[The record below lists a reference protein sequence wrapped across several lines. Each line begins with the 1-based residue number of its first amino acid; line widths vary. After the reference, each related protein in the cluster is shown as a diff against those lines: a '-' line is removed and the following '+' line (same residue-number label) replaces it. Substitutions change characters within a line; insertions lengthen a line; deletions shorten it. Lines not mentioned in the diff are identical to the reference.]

1 MPSEEP
7 KSDGGGDPS
16 EPAGCSLEAGTKRTE
31 PKAERSKLVALVRSV
46 VLIGVHRPY
55 LALGIG
61 ALLLAISAVLVP
73 GIKISTSRRDLVDEN
88 HPSQRR
94 TLDFDDKFGYTNSP
108 AIVVTGG
115 TVEDRRKVV
124 DAIITEVG
132 ALPDLDQ
139 RVLGRIRPNDIGE
152 VLLVAEPESIAKM
165 MPPDDGTGVGAKKL
179 EEGFPGWIGL
189 IDGQLNAGLEGGTS
203 ASADQTKQGFDQ
215 LKTLF
220 AALDQELADGNG
232 LATLSDM
239 QPRGDFSRG
248 IDQYGYLGDG
258 QHNVV
263 GLFPK
268 LEGDEGYEVRPVV
281 KEIRDARDRA
291 VRKSGVEGVR
301 ADVTGLPALVTDELA
316 MIERDLAVTSILAGL
331 AMLVT
336 LYWGFRSFRQA
347 LVSFLPLS
355 FGTLVTF
362 GVVRLVLGKLNLITA
377 SFTSVLLGLGDFGVH
392 IQRGFSDLLKK
403 GHDPKTA
410 MEESMIHAG
419 PGLVIGTLSV
429 SVAFLTTLVT
439 EFTAFAE
446 LGFIVS
452 VGLLVMLAGTYLLVP
467 PAVLL
472 LLGKKPRPSP
482 ELGGF
487 RKLAGFVKRWPKT
500 ILFVALAIT
509 VFFVCWLPQTR
520 FNGRYFEF
528 LPKDTESA
536 RGLKELERDTVAS
549 PFVANLRAS
558 SIDQARDFAT
568 KLRQLDTVASV
579 ETASDFFP
587 ELTETRM
594 AALKKVVKSL
604 EHDGKP
610 ADFATAKT
618 KPADKA
624 AFLKSIASLSDTLEE
639 VAYALREPQPESAKA
654 ADAAKEQLKKL
665 KERVEATPE
674 ERLTELQQQTLALLD
689 RAQTTARNVVE
700 RGSYSVDDLPPLF
713 QHRFVSK
720 DRSEVALFI
729 HPKGDVWEVPIAE
742 AFTRDVASVSPE
754 ISGIATTLGEHPK
767 LIIKGFERATI
778 LAGILVLVI
787 LGISFRRPVDVFAA
801 ALPLILASVWML
813 GMMPILNLQ
822 FNHANMVVLPL
833 LLGLGVEAG
842 AHIMSSYKQS
852 CELHGG
858 KAKLQDMLGSTGS
871 AVFVAVLT
879 TIFGF
884 SVMMFAEYR
893 AMFGLG
899 LIMTIGM
906 SATLALSLIV
916 LPAVLVLFKRAD

>member
-1 MPSEEP
+1 MSTEECNLPPGPPQPS
-7 KSDGGGDPS
+7 GGY
-16 EPAGCSLEAGTKRTE
+16 A
-31 PKAERSKLVALVRSV
+31 KLIALVRSV

-55 LALGIG
+55 LALAIG
-61 ALLLAISAVLVP
+61 GVLLAISAALVP

-124 DAIITEVG
+124 DAVISEVG

-139 RVLGRIRPNDIGE
+139 RVLGRIRPNDIAE
-152 VLLVAEPESIAKM
+152 VLLVSDPEAIAKM
-165 MPPDDGTGVGAKKL
+165 LPPDDGSGAGAKKI
-179 EEGFPGWIGL
+179 EEGFSGWIGL
-189 IDGQLNAGLEGGTS
+189 LDGQLKTGLDSGES
-203 ASADQTKQGFDQ
+203 APADKTKQGLDQ
-215 LKTLF
+215 LKLMF
-220 AALDQELADGNG
+220 SALDDELAGSGG
-232 LATLSDM
+232 LMKLSEM

-248 IDQYGYLGDG
+248 VDEYGYLGDG

-263 GLFPK
+263 GLFPR

-281 KEIRDARDRA
+281 REIRDARDRA
-291 VRKSGVEGVR
+291 ITNSGVQGVR

-316 MIERDLAVTSILAGL
+316 MIERDLAVTSILAGI
-331 AMLVT
+331 AMLIT

-347 LVSFLPLS
+347 MVSFLPLI

-362 GVVRLVLGKLNLITA
+362 GIVRLVLGKLNLITA

-403 GHDPKTA
+403 GHAPKPA
-410 MEESMIHAG
+410 MEEAMIHAG

-452 VGLLVMLAGTYLLVP
+452 VGLVVMLTGTYLLVP

-487 RKLAGFVKRWPKT
+487 RKLAVFVKRWPKT

-536 RGLKELERDTVAS
+536 RGLKELEKDAMAS
-549 PFVANLRAS
+549 PFVANLRAKNL
-558 SIDQARDFAT
+558 DEARDFST
-568 KLRQLDTVASV
+568 KLRSLDTVASV

-587 ELTETRM
+587 EMTEARM
-594 AALKKVVKSL
+594 TALKKVVKSL
-604 EHDGKP
+604 EHDGKA

-618 KPADKA
+618 KPADKT
-624 AFLKSIASLSDTLEE
+624 AFLKNIASLSDTLEE
-639 VAYALREPQPESAKA
+639 VAYTLRDVQPDSAKS

-665 KERVEATPE
+665 KARVETTPE
-674 ERLTELQQQTLALLD
+674 ERLTELQQQTFDLLD
-689 RAQTTARNVVE
+689 RAQSTARNVVE
-700 RGSYSVDDLPPLF
+700 RGNYAVDDLPPLF

-720 DRSEVALFI
+720 DRTELALFI

-801 ALPLILASVWML
+801 ALPLVLASVWML

-858 KAKLQDMLGSTGS
+858 KAQLQDMLGSTGS

-916 LPAVLVLFKRAD
+916 LPAVLVLFKRAE